1 MRTITTADNTETVGI
16 SRERTIEIV
25 LAGNPNSGKTTLFN
39 VLTGAHQHVGNWPGK
54 TIEWK
59 QGHFS
64 HEGWSIQILDLP
76 GTYSLSALSLEESL
90 ARDSILDR
98 NPDAVVVVADATNLE
113 RHLYLLVQVLEL
125 TSNVILALNM
135 SDQADKL
142 KFRIDRERLSRELGG
157 IPVIRMV
164 ASRGEG
170 VHELKQALLLLAT
183 GEGSERDGD
192 CAEWMGSQPGLRR
205 LRVPYGEVI
214 EDEIER
220 LQDLIE
226 TYPGMRSRF
235 DSRWL
240 AIQMLEGEE
249 SAAARLRDL
258 PGAQRLCDAA
268 EASRNRLREELVDPV
283 AIAFADRRYDLIAS
297 LTEQA
302 MERPEEH
309 EETLSERVDRWVTH
323 RWLGLPIFLLV
334 MYLVFN
340 VVVNV
345 STPYLDWIDQVI
357 RGPLSNWLGAA
368 LAGLGSP
375 AWLQA
380 VVLEGIVPGVG
391 GVLVFVPGLVALYLF
406 IAVLEDSG
414 YLSRAAFVMDRFMS
428 ILGMHGKSF
437 VPMILGFGCSVPA
450 IYATR
455 TLEHRRER
463 ILTALLVPLMSC
475 SARLPVY
482 VVFSLA
488 FFPQSANLVI
498 FGLYSFGVLVAILV
512 GLLLSRTLLK
522 GSEASTFVLELPPYR
537 WPALR
542 SLWFHVSHRTGHF
555 IRNAGTVIL
564 AASVIIWLLLNLPW
578 GAGDLRQ
585 SWFGQVSA
593 GIAPALERAGF
604 GKWEASGSLITG
616 LVAKEVVVATM
627 AQIYLGEPLEEDLPA
642 SSQSIVEAVVQAG
655 RGFLQ
660 ATREAGVLLLRTFLP
675 FLGGEV
681 EQEPSAD
688 MSGLRA
694 ELKRHFAPAAALA
707 FLVFTLLYVPCV
719 ATLGAMRSEFGWK
732 WAAFSAVYQTGT
744 AWLLAVIVYQAGRL
758 LGWA

>member
-1 MRTITTADNTETVGI
+1 MRTLTA
-16 SRERTIEIV
+16 SREGETTGLVHEPAIEVV

-39 VLTGAHQHVGNWPGK
+39 ALTGAHQHVGNWPGK
-54 TIEWK
+54 TVEWK
-59 QGHFS
+59 QGRFNHD
-64 HEGWSIQILDLP
+64 GRSIQIFDLP
-76 GTYSLSALSLEESL
+76 GTYSLSAYSLEESL
-90 ARDSILDR
+90 ARDTILDR
-98 NPDAVVVVADATNLE
+98 DPDAVVVVADATNLE

-125 TSNVILALNM
+125 TPNVILALNM

-142 KFRIDRERLSRELGG
+142 QFHIDRERLSEALGG

-170 VHELKQALLLLAT
+170 LHELKQAILHLA
-183 GEGSERDGD
+183 GDDVSKREGD
-192 CAEWMGSQPGLRR
+192 CAEWMNPTQGVSR
-205 LRVPYGEVI
+205 LRVPYGEMI
-214 EDEIER
+214 EGEIER
-220 LQDLIE
+220 LKDIVE
-226 TYPGMRSRF
+226 ESPEARSRF
-235 DSRWL
+235 DARWL
-240 AIQMLEGEE
+240 AAQMLEGGE
-249 SAAARLRDL
+249 SVVSRLRERPGADRLFAAAEAGAARL
-258 PGAQRLCDAA
+258 
-268 EASRNRLREELVDPV
+268 ERELADPV
-283 AIAFADRRYDLIAS
+283 AIAFADRRYDLIVS
-297 LTEQA
+297 LTDQV
-302 MERPEEH
+302 MEKPEEH
-309 EETLSERVDRWVTH
+309 EETFSEQVDRWVTH
-323 RWLGLPIFLLV
+323 RWLGLPIFLFV

-345 STPYLDWIDQVI
+345 SAPYLDWVDQVI
-357 RGPLSNWLGAA
+357 RGPLSKWLGAA
-368 LAGLGSP
+368 LIGLGSP
-375 AWLQA
+375 DWLQA
-380 VVLEGIVPGVG
+380 LVLGGIVPGVG

-428 ILGMHGKSF
+428 ILGLHGKSF

-455 TLEHRRER
+455 TLENRRER

-522 GSEASTFVLELPPYR
+522 DRESSTFVLELPPYR
-537 WPALR
+537 WPSLR

-564 AASVIIWLLLNLPW
+564 AASVVIWLLLNLPW

-585 SWFGQVSA
+585 SWFGRVSA
-593 GIAPALERAGF
+593 GVAPAFEPAGF
-604 GKWEASGSLITG
+604 GTWEASGSLITG

-627 AQIYLGEPLEEDLPA
+627 AQVHLGEPMQEALPA
-642 SSQSIVEAVVQAG
+642 ASTSAVEDVVQAG
-655 RGFLQ
+655 RGFIQ
-660 ATREAGVLLLRTFLP
+660 ATREAGGLLLRTLLP
-675 FLGGEV
+675 FLGGEAGQGQA
-681 EQEPSAD
+681 ED

-707 FLVFTLLYVPCV
+707 FLVFTLLYVPCI

-744 AWLLAVIVYQAGRL
+744 AWLLAVIVFQIGRL
-758 LGWA
+758 VGWA